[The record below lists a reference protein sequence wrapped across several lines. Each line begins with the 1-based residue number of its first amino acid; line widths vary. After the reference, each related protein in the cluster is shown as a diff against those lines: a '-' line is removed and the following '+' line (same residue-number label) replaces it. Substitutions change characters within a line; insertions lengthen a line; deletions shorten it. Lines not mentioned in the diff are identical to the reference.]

1 MKRKRKLL
9 VAGAGGFI
17 GGHLVRYL
25 VKRGYWVRGVD
36 LKYPE
41 FMKTRAD
48 DFRILDLRI
57 AKNCLK
63 ATEGIDEVF
72 QLAANMGGIKYITD
86 VRTEVMRD
94 NVLIN
99 VNMLEAAKK
108 NRVSRYFFSS
118 SACVYAT
125 YKQKEADNPGLK
137 EGDAYPA
144 DPDNEYG
151 WEKLFTERLCKN
163 YYSDYHLNTRIAR
176 FHNIYGPY
184 GTYDGGRE
192 KSPAALCRKVAMAK
206 NGGKIEIWGD
216 GKQARS
222 YCYIDDCLIGLD
234 RLMRSAYR
242 DPLNI
247 GSDRIVTIDKLA
259 DIIINISG
267 KKLTKVYN
275 KSKPQ
280 GVRGRNSDN
289 SLVRK
294 ALKWEP
300 KIDLEKGLK
309 ATYYWIES
317 ELRKRTPRRAR
328 G

>member
-1 MKRKRKLL
+1 MKRKRRLL

-25 VKRGYWVRGVD
+25 VKKGYWVRGVD

-41 FMKTRAD
+41 FMETKAD
-48 DFRILDLRI
+48 DFQILDLRI

-63 ATEGIDEVF
+63 VTKGIDGVF

-86 VRTEVMRD
+86 VKTEVMRD

-99 VNMLEAAKK
+99 VNMLEAAKR
-108 NRVSRYFFSS
+108 NNISRYLFSS

-125 YKQKEADNPGLK
+125 YKQKDTDNPGLK
-137 EGDAYPA
+137 EDDAYPA

-163 YYSDYHLNTRIAR
+163 YYSDYRLETRIAR

-216 GKQARS
+216 GKQTRS
-222 YCYIDDCLIGLD
+222 YCYIDDCLIGID

-247 GSDRIVTIDKLA
+247 GSDRIVTVDELA

-267 KKLTKVYN
+267 KKLNKVYS
-275 KSKPQ
+275 KTKPQ

-289 SLVRK
+289 TLVRK
-294 ALKWEP
+294 VLDWNP

-309 ATYYWIES
+309 GTYYWIES
-317 ELRKRTPRRAR
+317 ELRKRKTGRER